1 MVIIHSS
8 STGEL
13 NVFITIFFIVIMDVL
28 TDIDLNSDYTLVYKD
43 LDNIIAELPF
53 ETDEDRIMCQS
64 IIESLEDEAVAQYLQ
79 DKCVIIPYIGKFQ
92 VNLIK
97 KRSQKL
103 YKDFKEAKSN
113 MQKEDYLEY
122 RKDVFKG
129 LYSIIKSEEAVKRQN
144 KHIKSK
150 HFKLWNKLAREI
162 SFVYADCYI
171 MFLNQMNT
179 KHFDV
184 EEDEVL
190 YEYLTELYGKTE
202 D

>member
-1 MVIIHSS
+1 MY
-8 STGEL
+8 L
-13 NVFITIFFIVIMDVL
+13 LPYFFIVIMDIL
-28 TDIDLNSDYTLVYKD
+28 TNEDLNSDYILVYKD

-53 ETDEDRIMCQS
+53 ESDEDRAMCQS
-64 IIESLEDEAVAQYLQ
+64 IIESLEDEAVKQYLQ

-97 KRSQKL
+97 KRAQKL

-122 RKDVFKG
+122 RNDVFKG
-129 LYSIIKSEEAVKRQN
+129 LYSEIKSEEAIKRQN

-150 HFKLWNKLAREI
+150 YFKLWNNLAREKG
-162 SFVYADCYI
+162 FVYADCYI
-171 MFLNQMNT
+171 MFLNQMKS
-179 KHFDV
+179 KHFDE

-190 YEYLTELYGKTE
+190 NEYLNELYGKT
-202 D
+202 